1 VKIGHG
7 PATVIGRL
15 GRKSGHP
22 LRPLQAD
29 TLRERECG
37 LGAPSPGL
45 FYCLLRSPNTFMASH
60 AIIGIISTAVPVRG
74 AVSIKDTRGRIHLA
88 QRRAPLVRWMF
99 AGLLRFAGLVAA
111 SGVIAPL
118 LLSGATARQAV
129 PSDRTMSDASHIELK
144 DETGRAVRIPRV
156 VRRIVSL
163 APSVTETLFALGLG
177 DRVVG
182 DTNFCDYPPEARTKV
197 RIGGPINPNIEAIA
211 ALHPDLVVATRSINR
226 PASVRSLE
234 QLGIPVYAT
243 DPHTVEQ
250 VLTSTQ
256 RLGELLD
263 AGDAGRS
270 LAADLDGRLSAL
282 DQRLAGLPPKNVL
295 MVIWLDPLISVGHDT
310 FLEDALRRAGAHSVI
325 DTRQSWPN
333 VNLEQVIR
341 LQPDYLVFSSD
352 DPQQVQR
359 QFAELQQ
366 RPGWRRLEAVRN
378 RRFIVVSEAISHPS
392 PRLVDGIE
400 QLARALY
407 PSQFSAR
414 AAGMSGGVS
423 LFPAFV
429 LAQSSGPIFL
439 RAGGRL

>member
-1 VKIGHG
+1 
-7 PATVIGRL
+7 
-15 GRKSGHP
+15 
-22 LRPLQAD
+22 
-29 TLRERECG
+29 
-37 LGAPSPGL
+37 
-45 FYCLLRSPNTFMASH
+45 MASH

-74 AVSIKDTRGRIHLA
+74 TVSIKDTRGRIHLA
-88 QRRAPLVRWMF
+88 QRRVTLVRWIF
-99 AGLLRFAGLVAA
+99 AGRLWLAAWVAA
-111 SGVIAPL
+111 SGIMAPL
-118 LLSGATARQAV
+118 LLSGATTQQSM
-129 PSDRTMSDASHIELK
+129 PSDRTIRDSSAIEVK
-144 DETGRAVRIPRV
+144 DETGRAVRIPRA

-182 DTNFCDYPPEARTKV
+182 DTDFCDYPPEARRKPHV
-197 RIGGPINPNIEAIA
+197 GGPINPNIEAIA

-234 QLGIPVYAT
+234 QLGIAVYAT
-243 DPHTVEQ
+243 DPRTVEQ
-250 VLTSTQ
+250 VLTST
-256 RLGELLD
+256 
-263 AGDAGRS
+263 ATPGRTCWIRGTRAVPWS
-270 LAADLDGRLSAL
+270 RTLRRRLSDL

-295 MVIWLDPLISVGHDT
+295 MVVWLDPLISVGHDT

-325 DTRQSWPN
+325 DSRQSWPN

-359 QFAELQQ
+359 QLAELQQ

-407 PSQFSAR
+407 PSQFNAR
-414 AAGMSGGVS
+414 AAALGGRLE
-423 LFPAFV
+423 LFAALV
-429 LAQSSGPIFL
+429 IARGSEPIFPQ
-439 RAGGRL
+439 AGGRL